1 MRRVLITG
9 LLAVVTT
16 TSSAGC
22 FLNMYSADPIRR
34 YRQLFYQS
42 ENLRLLEDDM
52 ERFWMIDQPSQLSLK
67 RYHGLGEPAADTMRW
82 LPSSAKEQLRD
93 QSIRMAR

>member
-1 MRRVLITG
+1 MRRVLLMG
-9 LLAVVTT
+9 LVAIVTT

-42 ENLRLLEDDM
+42 EDLRMLEDEI
-52 ERFWMIDQPSQLSLK
+52 ERFWMIDQPSQLTLK
-67 RYHGLGEPAADTMRW
+67 RYHGLGDPAARSR
-82 LPSSAKEQLRD
+82 P
-93 QSIRMAR
+93 